1 MKVYAPEAIRNVG
14 LLSHMGNGKTSLA
27 EAMLYASGAI
37 SRLGRVDD
45 GTTTSDYDPDEQRR
59 GMSANLTLLPLEW
72 QDAKVNLVDTPGYAD
87 FVGEVAATLRVV
99 DGAVLLVSAVDGL
112 EVGTEQAWNLALQRH
127 LPRLVV
133 VNRMDRENASFERV
147 LEQLRERFGTGVVA
161 AQLPIGS
168 RDAYQGVV
176 DLVSRQAVLFG
187 EDGQV
192 TTGEVPAELAPEV
205 ERLGEQLIE
214 AVAETDEELTLK
226 YLDGEALTE
235 EEIRNGLRQGVH
247 SGAITP
253 VYSAAATLNRGARPI
268 LDAIVS
274 YLPSPAER
282 GATKAISPQGNK
294 PEELAPDPEG
304 PLAALVFKTLAD
316 PFIGRLTFF
325 RVFSGTL
332 RPDSH
337 IWNASKEKEERIGTI
352 MTLRGKNQENATAVP
367 AGDIAAVAKLVITTT
382 GDTLSSREHP
392 LLLEQIDFPEPV
404 FAAAVEARTRTDQD
418 KMGPALQRMQE
429 EDPTIRVRR
438 DPETAQTVVSGM
450 GDSHVE
456 ITVERIKRK
465 FGADLRIEPL
475 RVPYRETLR
484 QPARADGR
492 FVRQT
497 GGHGQYGVCS
507 IELEPLPRGSG
518 YEFSDKIVGGVVSH
532 SFRPAVDKGIQEAM
546 AEGVIAGYPLVDVRA
561 TLYDGKEHSVDSSEM
576 AFKIAGSMAFKAAA
590 EKAGVVLLEPVMKV
604 EVRVPDQN
612 TGDIM
617 GDLSTKRGRVHGMNP
632 EGDGTTTIE
641 AEVPMAEMLR
651 YAADLR
657 SMTQGRGQFKMA
669 FDHYEEVPGN
679 VAQKV
684 IEEAKTRKASAA

>member
-1 MKVYAPEAIRNVG
+1 MKVYAPDAIRNVG

-27 EAMLYASGAI
+27 EAMLFAAGAI
-37 SRLGRVDD
+37 NRMGRVDD

-59 GMSANLTLLPLEW
+59 GMSAALTLLPFEW
-72 QDAKVNLVDTPGYAD
+72 QDVKVNLIDTPGYAD

-99 DGAVLLVSAVDGL
+99 DGAVLLTSAVDGL
-112 EVGTEQAWNLALQRH
+112 EVGTELAWNLCQQRH

-133 VNRMDRENASFERV
+133 VNRMDRENANFERT
-147 LEQLRERFGTGVVA
+147 LEQLRERFGAGVVA

-168 RDAYQGVV
+168 RDAYVGVV
-176 DLVSRQAVLFG
+176 DLISKKARLFG
-187 EDGQV
+187 EDGR
-192 TTGEVPAELAPEV
+192 TSEGDVPADLSAEV
-205 ERLGEQLIE
+205 DRRYEQLVE
-214 AVAETDEELTLK
+214 AVAETDEALTLK
-226 YLDGEALTE
+226 YLEGEALTE
-235 EEIRNGLRQGVH
+235 DELRKGLRQGVLDR
-247 SGAITP
+247 SITP
-253 VYSAAATLNRGARPI
+253 VFSSAAPSGNGVRQI
-268 LDAIVS
+268 LDAIVE
-274 YLPSPAER
+274 YLPSPVAA
-282 GATKAISPQGNK
+282 GAARATNTQGNK
-294 PEELAPDPEG
+294 PEELAPDPDG

-316 PFIGRLTFF
+316 PFIGRLTLF
-325 RVFSGTL
+325 RVYSGTL

-337 IWNASKEKEERIGTI
+337 VWNANKDKEERIGTV
-352 MTLRGKNQENATAVP
+352 MTLRGKSQENATAVP
-367 AGDIAAVAKLVITTT
+367 AGDIAAVAKLVLTTT
-382 GDTLSSREHP
+382 GDTFSTREHP
-392 LLLEQIDFPEPV
+392 LTLEPVSFPEPV
-404 FAAAVEARTRTDQD
+404 FAAAVEARARTDQD
-418 KMGPALQRMQE
+418 KMGPALQRIQE

-438 DPETAQTVVSGM
+438 DAETGQTIVSGM

-465 FGADLRIEPL
+465 FGADLRVEPL
-475 RVPYRETLR
+475 RVAYRETIR
-484 QPARADGR
+484 QPAKADGR

-497 GGHGQYGVCS
+497 GGHGQFGVCS

-518 YEFSDKIVGGVVSH
+518 YEFVDKIVGGVVSH
-532 SFRPAVDKGIQEAM
+532 SFRPAVDKGIQEAL

-590 EKAGVVLLEPVMKV
+590 EKSGVVLLEPVMKV
-604 EVRVPDQN
+604 EVSVPDQY

-632 EGDGTTTIE
+632 EGDGSTTIE
-641 AEVPMAEMLR
+641 AEVPMSEMVR
-651 YAADLR
+651 YATDLR
-657 SMTQGRGQFKMA
+657 SMTQGRGSFKMH

>member
-1 MKVYAPEAIRNVG
+1 
-14 LLSHMGNGKTSLA
+14 
-27 EAMLYASGAI
+27 
-37 SRLGRVDD
+37 
-45 GTTTSDYDPDEQRR
+45 
-59 GMSANLTLLPLEW
+59 
-72 QDAKVNLVDTPGYAD
+72 
-87 FVGEVAATLRVV
+87 VV

-133 VNRMDRENASFERV
+133 VNRMDRENASFERA
-147 LEQLRERFGTGVVA
+147 LDQLRERFGNGVVA

-168 RDAYQGVV
+168 RDSYQGVV
-176 DLVSRQAVLFG
+176 DLVSRQAVMFG

-192 TTGEVPAELAPEV
+192 TSGEVPAELASEV

-235 EEIRNGLRQGVH
+235 EEIRNGLRQGVQ

-274 YLPSPAER
+274 YLPSPAAR
-282 GATKAISPQGNK
+282 GAIKAINPQGNK
-294 PEELAPDPEG
+294 PEELAPDPDG

-337 IWNASKEKEERIGTI
+337 TWNASKEKEERIGTI

-382 GDTLSSREHP
+382 GDTLASREHP

-404 FAAAVEARTRTDQD
+404 FAAAVEARSRTDQD

-484 QPARADGR
+484 QTARADGR

-507 IELEPLPRGSG
+507 VELAPLPRGSG
-518 YEFSDKIVGGVVSH
+518 YEFADKIVGGVVSH

-604 EVRVPDQN
+604 EVRIPDQN

-632 EGDGTTTIE
+632 EGDGTTSIE
-641 AEVPMAEMLR
+641 AEVPMSEMLR

-657 SMTQGRGQFKMA
+657 SMTQGRGQFKMT

>member
-87 FVGEVAATLRVV
+87 FVGEIAATLRVV

-112 EVGTEQAWNLALQRH
+112 EVGTEQAWALALQRH

-176 DLVSRQAVLFG
+176 DLVTRQAVLFG

-192 TTGEVPAELAPEV
+192 TTGEVPAELASEV

-253 VYSAAATLNRGARPI
+253 VYSAAATLNQGARPI

-382 GDTLSSREHP
+382 GDTLAGREHP

-404 FAAAVEARTRTDQD
+404 FAAAVEARSRTDQD

-484 QPARADGR
+484 QTARADGR

-507 IELEPLPRGSG
+507 VELEPLPRGSG
-518 YEFSDKIVGGVVSH
+518 YEFADKIVGGVVSH

-561 TLYDGKEHSVDSSEM
+561 ILYDGKEHSVDSSEM

-604 EVRVPDQN
+604 EVRIPDQN

-632 EGDGTTTIE
+632 EGDGTTSIE

>member
-27 EAMLYASGAI
+27 EAMLFASGAI
-37 SRLGRVDD
+37 SRMGRVDD

-59 GMSANLTLLPLEW
+59 GMSASLTLLPLEW
-72 QDAKVNLVDTPGYAD
+72 QDVKVNLVDTPGYAD

-99 DGAVLLVSAVDGL
+99 DGVVLLTSAVDGL
-112 EVGTEQAWNLALQRH
+112 EVGTEQAWNLCQQRH

-133 VNRMDRENASFERV
+133 VNRMDRENASFERT

-168 RDAYQGVV
+168 RDAYRGVV
-176 DLVSRQAVLFG
+176 DLISRKALLFG
-187 EDGQV
+187 PDGEV
-192 TTGEVPAELAPEV
+192 TEGEVPADLTAEV

-214 AVAETDEELTLK
+214 AVAETDEDLTLK
-226 YLDGEALTE
+226 YLEGEALTE
-235 EEIRNGLRQGVH
+235 AEIREGLRQGVL
-247 SGAITP
+247 SRAITP
-253 VYSAAATLNRGARPI
+253 AFSAAATEGKGVRQI
-268 LDAIVS
+268 LDAIAE
-274 YLPSPAER
+274 YLPSPVAT
-282 GATKAISPQGNK
+282 GAVKATNPQAGK
-294 PEELAPDPEG
+294 AEELAPDPDG

-316 PFIGRLTFF
+316 PFIGRLTYF
-325 RVFSGTL
+325 RVYSGTL

-337 IWNASKEKEERIGTI
+337 IWNATKEKDERIGTI

-367 AGDIAAVAKLVITTT
+367 AGDIAAVAKLVLTTT
-382 GDTLSSREHP
+382 GDTLCTREHP
-392 LLLEQIDFPEPV
+392 VLLEPVTFPEPV
-404 FAAAVEARTRTDQD
+404 FAAAVEAKTRTDQD
-418 KMGPALQRMQE
+418 KMGPAMQRMQE

-438 DPETAQTVVSGM
+438 DPETAQTIISGM

-465 FGADLRIEPL
+465 FGADLKIEPL
-475 RVPYRETLR
+475 RVAYRETIR
-484 QPARADGR
+484 QPAKADGR

-507 IELEPLPRGSG
+507 VEIDPLPRGSG
-518 YEFSDKIVGGVVSH
+518 YEFVDKIVGGVVSQ

-546 AEGVIAGYPLVDVRA
+546 AEGVIAGYPMVDVRA
-561 TLYDGKEHSVDSSEM
+561 ILYDGKEHSVDSSEM

-604 EVRVPDQN
+604 EVRVPDQY

-641 AEVPMAEMLR
+641 AEIPMAEMVR
-651 YAADLR
+651 YATDLR
-657 SMTQGRGQFKMA
+657 SMTQGRGQFKMSS
-669 FDHYEEVPGN
+669 DHYEEVPAN
-679 VAQKV
+679 VAQRV